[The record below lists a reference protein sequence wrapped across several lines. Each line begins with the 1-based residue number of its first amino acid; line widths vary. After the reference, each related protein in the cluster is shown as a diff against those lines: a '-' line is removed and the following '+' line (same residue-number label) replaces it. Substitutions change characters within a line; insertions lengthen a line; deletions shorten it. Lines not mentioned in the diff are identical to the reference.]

1 MSPQNDEPRV
11 APSSAAIS
19 ALARLLRS
27 VPDDSLPVVVPVG
40 NGALPINPGFKPERG
55 QKPLV
60 APAILAFMGKAGK
73 W

>member
-40 NGALPINPGFKPERG
+40 NGKSWTAALAIVRGNQPEA
-55 QKPLV
+55 K
-60 APAILAFMGKAGK
+60 I
-73 W
+73 